1 MDTNAPRALARR
13 RQIAL
18 IKATARR
25 QLAERGA
32 AGLSLREVAREMDQ
46 TSSALY
52 RYFATRDELVTALIL
67 DAYDELG
74 AAVERAEARVARS
87 AIRDRWFT
95 AGRAIRKWAIS
106 HPHEYALLFGSPI
119 PGYHA
124 PEETVAAASRVTTL
138 IAAIVNDACRAEVR
152 PLDREDDLRVDGFL
166 EIKNLRQVMP
176 DVPADVIARSITA
189 WTQLFGFVSF
199 ELFGHYRESV
209 RKAPAFFDEML
220 ASMAVFV
227 GLQD

>member
-1 MDTNAPRALARR
+1 MDAHASRAVARQ

-32 AGLSLREVAREMDQ
+32 AGLSLREVARQINQ

-52 RYFATRDELVTALIL
+52 RYFPTRDELVTALIL
-67 DAYDELG
+67 DAYGELG
-74 AAVERAEARVARS
+74 AATERAEARVARS
-87 AIRDRWFT
+87 AFRDRWLAT
-95 AGRAIRKWAIS
+95 GRAVRKWAVA

-124 PEETVAAASRVTTL
+124 PEETVVAASRVTTV
-138 IAAIVNDACRAEVR
+138 IAGIIEDACRAEAR
-152 PLDREDDLRVDGFL
+152 PLDRQDDLRVDTYL
-166 EIKNLRQVMP
+166 EVGNLRQVMP
-176 DVPADVIARSITA
+176 DVPADLLARGIVA

-209 RKAPAFFDEML
+209 RRAPAFFDEVL
-220 ASMAVFV
+220 ASMADLV
-227 GLQD
+227 GLHD